1 MKVTIKLLERFRFVL
16 EELKRFEERFG
27 MSSEEF
33 YRKWTNGEI
42 PEPADPHLL
51 AEYLT
56 WQDLIEEL
64 EELKQKIMKH
74 QTKTS

>member
-1 MKVTIKLLERFRFVL
+1 MSIKLLERYRFVL
-16 EELKRFEERFG
+16 EELKRFEEKFK

-33 YRKWTNGEI
+33 YRKWTSGEI
-42 PEPADPHLL
+42 TEPEDPHLL

-74 QTKTS
+74 QAKTS